1 MNVTSQCVQTQSG
14 TSLTAELAVQAGQ
27 WVLATVTTRSAT
39 AYPDGWTLV
48 HESAALNSS
57 NTNQRMAMLCRK
69 ADADGTVR
77 CTVTQ
82 SSAARIYLNLIA
94 FEDDDIAGF
103 AYCEDSEM
111 LQNSQYSSF
120 TRPRPAAARLV
131 WGCSAPTWLT
141 SPRKTWACGDL
152 TAISLPYADQARQ
165 ANFIDTDAAD
175 TRTFV
180 PDTDATAA
188 IIFCVEIL
196 EPTVA
201 YRERWLVRSGGT
213 LYKPGDAALT
223 PLADA
228 R

>member
-14 TSLTAELAVQAGQ
+14 TSLTAEIAVQAGQ

-77 CTVTQ
+77 CTLTQ

-94 FEDDDIAGF
+94 FAGDDVAGF
-103 AYCEDSEM
+103 AYCEGSEL
-111 LQNSQYSSF
+111 LQNSEASSF

-141 SPRKTWACGDL
+141 SPRKTWTCGDL

-175 TRTFV
+175 RTSGKNSTERKNDLRSPGILVLTSTASTR
-180 PDTDATAA
+180 ATASCRVTA
-188 IIFCVEIL
+188 IPKVVI
-196 EPTVA
+196 
-201 YRERWLVRSGGT
+201 
-213 LYKPGDAALT
+213 
-223 PLADA
+223 A